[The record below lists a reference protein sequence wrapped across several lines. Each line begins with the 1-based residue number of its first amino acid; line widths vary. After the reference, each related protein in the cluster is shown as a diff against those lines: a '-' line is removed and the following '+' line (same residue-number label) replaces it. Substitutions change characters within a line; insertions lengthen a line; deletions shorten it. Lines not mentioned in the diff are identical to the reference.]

1 MLPAKT
7 FDQILFT
14 TSQKFA
20 PTFFLLNKIFYQFQ
34 LMKEEIKCSSKK
46 LNNKNKPNLKIKHFP
61 NSEKKE
67 AYWEDWLKAAEEEN
81 ANFSKNTLSLSA
93 NFWGPLFSYFFFFFL
108 ITGDSKIRQI
118 RIRFKNRFQM
128 SAQQVFHP

>member
-93 NFWGPLFSYFFFFFL
+93 NFFIPLFSYFFFFL

-118 RIRFKNRFQM
+118 SFRFKNRFQM

>member
-67 AYWEDWLKAAEEEN
+67 AYWEDWLKAAEGEN

-93 NFWGPLFSYFFFFFL
+93 NFWGPLFSFFFFFFL

-118 RIRFKNRFQM
+118 SFRFKNRFQM